1 MGEASEKATS
11 FPARLGPSCI
21 HCDHRHRCGAYA
33 DALAGKRSVIAKD
46 MNDVETVA
54 REREEVARMAKI
66 AYARKEEL
74 ERVLKAHLKEHDEL
88 RLGGVRYAMF
98 KAAHTQYPL
107 DKTVEA
113 VAAAAGMDRHEVL
126 ERIAVVDKNA
136 LEALLEDMNHTMPRN
151 RLNVLKA
158 ELDARA
164 TKTYT
169 PRFWAK
175 NEVTR

>member
-1 MGEASEKATS
+1 
-11 FPARLGPSCI
+11 
-21 HCDHRHRCGAYA
+21 
-33 DALAGKRSVIAKD
+33 VIAKD
-46 MNDVETVA
+46 MNDLETVA

-74 ERVLKAHLKEHDEL
+74 ERVLKAHLKEHDDL
-88 RLGGVRYAMF
+88 RLGGVRYAMS
-98 KAAHTQYPL
+98 KAAHTEYPL

-113 VAAAAGMDRHEVL
+113 LADAVGMDRHEVL
-126 ERIAVVDKNA
+126 ERIAVVDKDA
-136 LEALLEDMNHTMPRN
+136 LERLLKDMEPVVPRN

-158 ELDARA
+158 EIDARA